1 MDNIIAIASP
11 IGTGAI
17 SLIRASGDSII
28 DEFNKVFKGKN
39 LNFLSKNTFTFGH
52 IIDEN
57 NNIIDDVILLLY
69 KAPNSYTGEDLIEI
83 TTHGGVLITEN
94 VLNTIIKNTNIR
106 LAEPGEFTKR
116 AYLNNKLDIIQAE
129 SIMALINAESNNS
142 LKVAR
147 CGLDKKISNK
157 ISLVSKEI
165 LDFLTMIEVD
175 IDYPEFEKENYNME
189 KSIQFLDSV
198 IEKLEKLKDD
208 SKKTSIIANGINIAI
223 IGLPNVGKSSLLNT
237 LLKEKRAIVSNI
249 PGTTRD
255 IIKESIYLSGFKINL
270 IDTAGIRK
278 TSDEIEKMGVD
289 ISTSYIKKSDLIILI
304 LDASCNNLKDNLKL
318 VKLTKN
324 KPRIICLNKTD
335 KNIILQLDCLGLSD
349 EVVKISALKNKGI
362 DILKNRIIEKFKLN
376 KLSESDFSNLFS
388 KRQINKL
395 DKAIIYLKDAIK
407 NIKNDYDLI
416 LLASDIK
423 KSYDVLLEIIGKVY
437 DNDLEKNIFKNFC
450 LGK

>member
-28 DEFNKVFKGKN
+28 DEFSKVFKGKN
-39 LNFLSKNTFTFGH
+39 LKTLPKNTFTYGH
-52 IIDEN
+52 IIDSK

-69 KAPNSYTGEDLIEI
+69 NAPNSYTGEDLIEI
-83 TTHGGVLITEN
+83 TTHGGILNTEN
-94 VLNTIIKNTNIR
+94 VLNTIIKNTSIR
-106 LAEPGEFTKR
+106 MAEPGEFTKR
-116 AYLNNKLDIIQAE
+116 AYLNNKLDIVQAE
-129 SIMALINAESNNS
+129 SIMALINSENENS

-147 CGLDKKISNK
+147 YGLDRKISSK
-157 ISLVSKEI
+157 ISSVSKEL

-175 IDYPEFEKENYNME
+175 IDYPEFEKQSYGFN
-189 KSIQFLDSV
+189 KSIEILDT
-198 IEKLEKLKDD
+198 IIKKLEKLKDE
-208 SKKTSIIANGINIAI
+208 SKKTSIIANGINTAI

-255 IIKESIYLSGFKINL
+255 IIKESINISGFKINL

-278 TSDEIEKMGVD
+278 TDDEIEKIGVD
-289 ISTSYIKKSDLIILI
+289 ISTSCIKKSDLIILI
-304 LDASCNNLKDNLKL
+304 LDASKNDLENNLKLLNF
-318 VKLTKN
+318 TKK
-324 KPRIICLNKTD
+324 KPRIICLNKID
-335 KNIILQLDCLGLSD
+335 QDNILELNKFNLSED
-349 EVVKISALKNKGI
+349 IIKISALKNKGI
-362 DILKNRIIEKFKLN
+362 DVLKDKIVEKFKLN

-388 KRQINKL
+388 KRQISKL
-395 DKAIIYLKDAIK
+395 DKAISYLKDAIK
-407 NIKNDYDLI
+407 NIKSDYDLI

-423 KSYDVLLEIIGKVY
+423 KAYDVMLEIIGKVY